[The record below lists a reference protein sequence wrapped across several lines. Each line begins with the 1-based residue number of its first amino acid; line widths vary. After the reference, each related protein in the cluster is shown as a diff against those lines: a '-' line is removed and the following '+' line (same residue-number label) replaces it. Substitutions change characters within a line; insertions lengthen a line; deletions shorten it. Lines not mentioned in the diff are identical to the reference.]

1 MNSLKFCTILL
12 MVFIFAGGSF
22 GLKAN
27 LEEHQKKS
35 SYSKALAESLI
46 EVNIVKNKKES
57 LKELDLLAKSFIEK
71 GFYNRALDV
80 YDKILR
86 QKLPRK
92 KVFEYYVIIGDL
104 YNLKKD
110 YNLSLDYYKKALY
123 IRKNNAE
130 VMVKI
135 GKTFFEVNLFELAE
149 KMFLDALKIDK
160 KSIKANRGLGDLFY
174 KQGIYEKAMNYY
186 IKIPKEFYE
195 REIIRN
201 MADSYKNLNK
211 INEAIDI
218 LEPFLEKHID
228 YELTFD
234 MGLIYMS
241 IDNYEKAK
249 EWLLK
254 SLEIKANNFKNCVY
268 LASLYDLTGEHKKAI
283 DLFNKA
289 YNLDSSYASVD
300 FMRASLAYK
309 NGRIREAKI
318 YANESYK
325 KAKSVFV
332 KDQAKKL
339 IEFLNKK

>member
-1 MNSLKFCTILL
+1 LTI
-12 MVFIFAGGSF
+12 FIFATGSF

-27 LEEHQKKS
+27 LEEHQRKS
-35 SYSKALAESLI
+35 SHSKALSESLI
-46 EVNIVKNKKES
+46 EVNIVKNKKENI
-57 LKELDLLAKSFIEK
+57 KELDLLAKSFIERC
-71 GFYNRALDV
+71 FYNRALDV

-86 QKLPRK
+86 QKPPRNK
-92 KVFEYYVIIGDL
+92 IFEYYVIIGDL

-110 YNLSLDYYKKALY
+110 YNLSLEYYKKALY
-123 IRKNNAE
+123 IHKNNVE

-135 GKTFFEVNLFELAE
+135 GKIFFEENFFERAE

-174 KQGIYEKAMNYY
+174 KQGIYAKAVNYY

-195 REIIRN
+195 REIIKN

-228 YELTFD
+228 YELMFD
-234 MGLIYMS
+234 MGLIYMN

-254 SLEIKANNFKNCVY
+254 SLEVKSNNFKNCIY
-268 LASLYDLTGEHKKAI
+268 LASLYDLTGDHKKAI

-300 FMRASLAYK
+300 FMRAGLAYRT
-309 NGRIREAKI
+309 GRIREAKI

-332 KDQAKKL
+332 KNQAKKL
-339 IEFLNKK
+339 IEFLNRK

>member
-1 MNSLKFCTILL
+1 LTI
-12 MVFIFAGGSF
+12 FIFADTSF

-35 SYSKALAESLI
+35 SYSKTLSESLI
-46 EVNIVKNKKES
+46 GVNIVKNKKES
-57 LKELDLLAKSFIEK
+57 LKELDLLAKSFID
-71 GFYNRALDV
+71 GGSYNRALDI
-80 YDKILR
+80 YDKILD
-86 QKLPRK
+86 QKPPRK
-92 KVFEYYVIIGDL
+92 KIFEYYVIIGDL
-104 YNLKKD
+104 YNFKKD
-110 YNLSLDYYKKALY
+110 YNLSLESYKKALY

-135 GKTFFEVNLFELAE
+135 GKIFFEGNLFELAE

-160 KSIKANRGLGDLFY
+160 KSIKANRELGDLFY
-174 KQGIYEKAMNYY
+174 KQGLYAKAINYY

-228 YELTFD
+228 YELMFD
-234 MGLIYMS
+234 MGLIYMNMN
-241 IDNYEKAK
+241 NYEKAK

-254 SLEIKANNFKNCVY
+254 SLEVKADNFKNCIY

-283 DLFNKA
+283 ELFNKA
-289 YNLDSSYASVD
+289 YDLDSSYASVD

-309 NGRIREAKI
+309 AGRIREAKI

-325 KAKSVFV
+325 KAKSIFV
-332 KDQAKKL
+332 KDQVTKL
-339 IEFLNKK
+339 IKFLNRK

>member
-1 MNSLKFCTILL
+1 
-12 MVFIFAGGSF
+12 VFIFADGSF

-35 SYSKALAESLI
+35 SDSKSLSESLI
-46 EVNIVKNKKES
+46 DVNIVKNKKES
-57 LKELDLLAKSFIEK
+57 LKELDLLAKSFIGR
-71 GFYNRALDV
+71 GFYNKALDV

-86 QKLPRK
+86 QKPPRK
-92 KVFEYYVIIGDL
+92 KIFEYYVIIGDL

-110 YNLSLDYYKKALY
+110 YNTSLEYYKKALH
-123 IRKNNAE
+123 IHKNNVE

-135 GKTFFEVNLFELAE
+135 GKIFFEGSLFELAE
-149 KMFLDALKIDK
+149 KVFLDALKIDK
-160 KSIKANRGLGDLFY
+160 KSIKAKKGLGDLFY
-174 KQGIYEKAMNYY
+174 KQGIYVKAIDYY
-186 IKIPKEFYE
+186 SKIPKEFYE

-201 MADSYKNLNK
+201 MSDSYKNLNK

-228 YELTFD
+228 YELMFD
-234 MGLIYMS
+234 MGLIYMN

-249 EWLLK
+249 KWFLK
-254 SLEIKANNFKNCVY
+254 SLEVNANNFKNCVY
-268 LASLYDLTGEHKKAI
+268 LASLYDLSGEHKKAM

-309 NGRIREAKI
+309 KGRIREAKI

-332 KDQAKKL
+332 KEQAKKL
-339 IEFLNKK
+339 IEFLNRK